1 MKERQA
7 THLKIKNVETFPL
20 LYKLPVPYGDANGY
34 KKYRSCFLFKI
45 TTDSGIEGWG
55 ECADW
60 LPTLEKGFHDRIIP
74 YLLGKKATDRIQIVT
89 TIKKWN
95 KRSASGIS
103 MALTEIVA
111 KSAGLSVCDL
121 WGGKLRDSI
130 PVYASF
136 QSYSEK
142 EDWINHSLK
151 LIDKEICG
159 GFSKIKVKIGGKRLQ
174 VDLAHIQSVQSMLE
188 EKIQLAL
195 DANQSY
201 DAATAREWDRY
212 FREWPNM
219 LWIEEPIPMDRLED
233 YRLLRTN
240 LSIRVAGGENL
251 KSTAQFLPLLK
262 GGLVDILQ
270 PDVMHEDGIDGYRET
285 IHLSRAFGIQCSP
298 HTFDGPLS
306 RLYALLVQACLPPWS
321 KMDNDN
327 IEPVEWDVMDNPF
340 TSLLSVKP
348 TNGTVTIADGI
359 GIGALLDMDKLDYY
373 RWDGTVYH

>member
-1 MKERQA
+1 MKERQE

-20 LYKLPVPYGDANGY
+20 LYKLPDPYGDANGY

-136 QSYSEK
+136 QSYTEK

-151 LIDKEICG
+151 LIDQVICS

-188 EKIQLAL
+188 EKVQLAL

-212 FREWPNM
+212 LREWPNM

-285 IHLSRAFGIQCSP
+285 IHLSRAFGIQSSP

-348 TNGTVTIADGI
+348 TNGTVTIPDGI

>member
-1 MKERQA
+1 
-7 THLKIKNVETFPL
+7 L

-136 QSYSEK
+136 QSYTEK

-151 LIDKEICG
+151 LIDQVICS

-188 EKIQLAL
+188 EKVQLAL

-212 FREWPNM
+212 LREWPNM

-285 IHLSRAFGIQCSP
+285 IHLSRAFGIQSSP

-348 TNGTVTIADGI
+348 TNGTVTIPDGI